1 MAISFSNGTVQATGT
16 TEFTLTP
23 TVPSGAEIFA
33 CFHVVD
39 DGGSTKSFNGALYDL
54 NAMTERSNLDPS
66 YPMHGAWTY
75 DVTGLTLPDSPTVE
89 SDLNLTD
96 NGIFSG
102 VSILGS
108 SVTIASVHEDGNNAA
123 STTATTTVTTQAG
136 DVLLISLGWD
146 GAEVDSGITKSTGQT
161 LITGTDG
168 NSSMFGGLYQQT
180 ASGTSTTVTFTQSG
194 TQEWSMIVLVLR
206 EAGASR
212 SITNIDGDDNVQAGQ
227 TNVTITT
234 VGLDASPA
242 TQTAT
247 LGGESLT
254 VNSWSATAVN
264 VDIPLHIDLEWG
276 STTNQLALTDDT
288 GTVTLNNVTLSAP
301 TGWETVTYNGT
312 APNPATT
319 ESFYEYAQTDVEVGS
334 FTMATNDI
342 LAWETQTGLTVDVQT
357 IPIVDPPVT
366 VSGAYKIWDD
376 SLSTWTSVSSFTIT
390 DGGTFGGGSVP
401 ADSRKSVF
409 KIAAYLRSTGTYTAK
424 QTNELVVEW
433 LVDEGTT
440 RSNLNDMLY
449 TYLGTLG
456 LTGTLDDRL
465 SKWQDL

>member
-1 MAISFSNGTVQATGT
+1 MATLTSISTPAITTADNGGTYESTVSVNVASGEDYLVVRFSGQSIFAPSAITYNGVALTQAQFQTDTNTKAVGIYYLASPASGTNDLVVQSATVSRDYQLVIDSLNGISGVGAGSAFGGFTAGFSPSFTTVAGDIVLDVISTIPAATVGGGRTTQILNTNNASASSFEATGT
-16 TEFTLTP
+16 STLM
-23 TVPSGAEIFA
+23 
-33 CFHVVD
+33 D
-39 DGGSTKSFNGALYDL
+39 
-54 NAMTERSNLDPS
+54 
-66 YPMHGAWTY
+66 W
-75 DVTGLTLPDSPTVE
+75 
-89 SDLNLTD
+89 
-96 NGIFSG
+96 
-102 VSILGS
+102 
-108 SVTIASVHEDGNNAA
+108 
-123 STTATTTVTTQAG
+123 TATGDWAARAG
-136 DVLLISLGWD
+136 QV
-146 GAEVDSGITKSTGQT
+146 
-161 LITGTDG
+161 
-168 NSSMFGGLYQQT
+168 
-180 ASGTSTTVTFTQSG
+180 FT
-194 TQEWSMIVLVLR
+194 
-206 EAGASR
+206 AGAPSR
-212 SITNIDGDDNVQAGQ
+212 SITNIDTDNNVQAGQ
-227 TNVTITT
+227 TSVTITT

-288 GTVTLNNVTLSAP
+288 GTVTLDNITLSAP
-301 TGWETVTYNGT
+301 TGWETVTYNGS

-319 ESFYEYAQTDVEVGS
+319 ESFYEYAQTDSGVGS
-334 FTMATNDI
+334 FTMATSDI
-342 LAWETQTGLTVDVQT
+342 LAWETQTGLTIDTQT
-357 IPIVDPPVT
+357 IPVVDPPAT
-366 VSGAYKIWDD
+366 VSGAYKIWDE

-401 ADSRKSVF
+401 VDSRKSVF

-456 LTGTLDDRL
+456 LTGSLDDRL
-465 SKWQDL
+465 TKWQDL